1 MPNPLRKDPTRTTM
15 IRLRWEAETRRRF
28 YSIIKLNR
36 KLLISDDAFG
46 LVTRKP
52 LVFNVQDYKFLT
64 DANKVK
70 AYQKWLQQQIDAN
83 ILSVDTVSGKPRNAT
98 YVESAYRKGLTR
110 AYIDVHK
117 EDLAAD
123 KMFYAGGKAQFLTD
137 AFAAPEV
144 LSKIELIYTRAF
156 NDMKGITDTMSTQLS
171 RALANGLVNGD
182 GPVAISR
189 EMRKTVIGITK
200 QRALLIA
207 RTEVISAH
215 AEGQLDAFERM
226 GVEELGLMA
235 EVGTAGDER
244 VCDEC
249 QGVADGGPYTV
260 KEARG
265 MIPLHPRC
273 RCSWEPYLREV
284 RRKRRKLKLK

>member
-1 MPNPLRKDPTRTTM
+1 M
-15 IRLRWEAETRRRF
+15 
-28 YSIIKLNR
+28 
-36 KLLISDDAFG
+36 
-46 LVTRKP
+46 
-52 LVFNVQDYKFLT
+52 
-64 DANKVK
+64 
-70 AYQKWLQQQIDAN
+70 
-83 ILSVDTVSGKPRNAT
+83 SGKPWNAT

-171 RALANGLVNGD
+171 RSLANGLVNGN

-189 EMRKTVIGITK
+189 EMRKTVTGITK
-200 QRALLIA
+200 KRALLIA

-260 KEARG
+260 EAARG

-273 RCSWEPYLREV
+273 RCSWEPYLKGIHH
-284 RRKRRKLKLK
+284 KRRKLKLK